1 MNMQCIKRQ
10 LMSLALLIPVLTA
23 LGSRQVLAMGQKP
36 PRLTLTPAQQR
47 LQNMGLVLVVDA
59 VEGAE
64 MLGTEFFAD
73 GNERPFYASS
83 VTILRNRAIMAF
95 PSGTVPEKMRVIWR
109 EKNVNSPFWWAA
121 PHAVDDFGRNLDS
134 ETQIK
139 NQREM
144 SNRQPGPES
153 AALFLKE
160 KVEKRKTIAANLG
173 VSHQGPWGGEYF
185 GPAVGDYTFH
195 AASRIPDDVVKEI
208 RKNGGGL
215 RLKFRLHPDGVLF
228 GWDIERIS
236 GGLPRHSMA
245 GGDFREADLAYE
257 LPGRLVYDAYL
268 NPYTASARL
277 NPEAKPYLDSGKYFI
292 PPRASTI
299 WRRGWYIHP
308 KTSERIE
315 TDF

>member
-1 MNMQCIKRQ
+1 MNMQSIKRQ
-10 LMSLALLIPVLTA
+10 LMSLALLMPVLTA

-36 PRLTLTPAQQR
+36 TRSTLTAAQQR

-59 VEGAE
+59 VKGSE
-64 MLGTEFFAD
+64 MLGVEFFAD
-73 GNERPFYASS
+73 DSEDPFYARS
-83 VTILRNRAIMAF
+83 LQRLNGRAIMAF

-109 EKNVNSPFWWAA
+109 VKDDWGPFWWGA

-144 SNRQPGPES
+144 SNRKPGPES

-160 KVEKRKTIAANLG
+160 KVEKRKMIAANLG

-195 AASRIPDDVVKEI
+195 VASRIPDDVVKEI

-215 RLKFRLHPDGVLF
+215 RLKFRLHPEGVLF

-245 GGDFREADLAYE
+245 GGDFQEADIFN
-257 LPGRLVYDAYL
+257 GRAV
-268 NPYTASARL
+268 R
-277 NPEAKPYLDSGKYFI
+277 KGWYLD
-292 PPRASTI
+292 
-299 WRRGWYIHP
+299 P
-308 KTSERIE
+308 KTGRRIE
-315 TDF
+315 TEF